1 MKKKSTTALSKNMNC
16 QSRSWRTAFAWQNY
30 LIIAVA
36 VVLIVVGFTLMLPE
50 VDVRAAPGGRYAPT
64 PGPGA
69 FDPVRIRVAPIPCFI
84 GFVLMVPAILF
95 VPSERR
101 KADEK
106 PTSSVKL
113 P

>member
-1 MKKKSTTALSKNMNC
+1 MKKKRTTTLSKNMNR
-16 QSRSWRTAFAWQNY
+16 QSRPWRTAFAWQNY

-50 VDVRAAPGGRYAPT
+50 VDVRAAPGGRYAAA

-69 FDPVRIRVAPIPCFI
+69 FDPVRIRVAPIPCFV
-84 GFVLMVPAILF
+84 GFALMVPAILY
-95 VPSERR
+95 VPRERR
-101 KADEK
+101 KEDEK